1 MKLSVIVKKQTKS
14 VVLIIPNSKEH
25 KLFDII
31 NLINSYREHISIC
44 DYEFLINKIR
54 DELNIDVQFMSVL
67 AEITI

>member
-1 MKLSVIVKKQTKS
+1 MKLSVIVKKQNKS

-31 NLINSYREHISIC
+31 NILNSYQEHINIY

-67 AEITI
+67 AEITF

>member
-1 MKLSVIVKKQTKS
+1 MELSVIVKKQNKS

-25 KLFDII
+25 KFLDII
-31 NLINSYREHISIC
+31 NILNCYQEHINTC

-67 AEITI
+67 SEITF

>member
-1 MKLSVIVKKQTKS
+1 MKLSVIVKKQNKS

-25 KLFDII
+25 KLLDII
-31 NLINSYREHISIC
+31 NILNCYQEHINTC

-67 AEITI
+67 SEITF